1 MNPDL
6 SADIEALKRQFPNTR
21 ELYREVCAL
30 LFFRHGITPTASRL
44 YQLVKRGSMST
55 PTDVLRQFWV
65 DLRENARVRLDRSD
79 LPTELRELGG
89 EWLSRVWSLAQQS
102 AQAELAPMRDQHGEQ
117 VRQAGAEVQA
127 VRAEL
132 ERLRE
137 RLRQAQA
144 DLEAAG
150 AREADAAR
158 ELATNQGRIASMTEM
173 LRETAQEMQRVR
185 QELAWVAR
193 DAARATGEANA
204 LRVQME
210 LASRRPR
217 RAPAS
222 APSAARRDSQEAL
235 ALDPVAFAPASDQP
249 SLIVDQPPE
258 DVRHP

>member
-1 MNPDL
+1 MEPDL
-6 SADIEALKRQFPNTR
+6 RGDVEGLRAQFPNTR

-55 PTDVLRQFWV
+55 PTEVLRQFWA
-65 DLRENARVRLDRSD
+65 DLRENSRVRLERSD
-79 LPTELRELGG
+79 LPLELRELGG

-102 AQAELAPMRDQHGEQ
+102 AQAELAPMRDQQ
-117 VRQAGAEVQA
+117 DAQARQAGAELQTVQA
-127 VRAEL
+127 EL
-132 ERLRE
+132 DRLRE
-137 RLRQAQA
+137 RLRQTQS

-150 AREADAAR
+150 AREAEAAR
-158 ELATNQGRIASMTEM
+158 ELATNQGRIASMTDM

-193 DAARATGEANA
+193 DAARATGEANS
-204 LRVQME
+204 LRVQLE

-217 RAPAS
+217 RAQTPPQPAAS
-222 APSAARRDSQEAL
+222 RAGQESL

-249 SLIVDQPPE
+249 SLTADQPPE
-258 DVRHP
+258 ESRHP